1 MRRAFLLSLI
11 ILLSQPLASAT
22 VTILED
28 SDEDSTGTLSGNYS
42 ISEGATW
49 TISGDYEIEVGT
61 SIVVEEGATMVV
73 SGSMDAISPPQ
84 LNLASTANVSVPVGY
99 LGESGVVRIDF
110 AETVQFGIT
119 IEIDNMS
126 TTDWTGSQFDWN
138 GSLDVDDITINITS
152 HPFQIIA
159 ISSVT
164 LSAQGATPVLV
175 DATGLSGEGTSL
187 VIPDRTNA
195 WDIDVQGTLIVT
207 GSVFGASIS
216 CAGTCT
222 LDGAQMASTGPIDV
236 TGSISVTDTTL
247 AGGVTD
253 EDIILWDDAEI
264 SWSNSTG
271 TGGLTDNWVNI
282 LTTRTVG
289 VQNGYVVF
297 YGYGMG
303 YDSSDTSPLTDNHT
317 LEVENQGDGIIEIG
331 SNERMKMVRWQDGNG
346 VEHLESASGKIVLAT
361 PWGIYEHNITNLP
374 HVNHFDVELDL
385 PLLSFDSL
393 EASDDEGV
401 INTRLGVMATV
412 TNSGEV
418 PGTFIIDCYYNNGD
432 YVWTQA
438 GIESLLP
445 ENNYGNPVAG
455 SNFTA
460 THLEEWNLILDL
472 DNQRIRTDTFEDLAN
487 LGIIVDKKIDANVG
501 STSTHAIGAGETR
514 EIPLNWDSPI
524 EGDLVLEC
532 NIWIPDEF
540 TGITVLS
547 DNSGNASTESVS
559 WSEVED
565 NSTNLILPISIGV
578 IVAIAIYVVM
588 ARKKLNEDELKEHL
602 TEIEVSSEDETADDE
617 VGTIE

>member
-49 TISGDYEIEVGT
+49 TISGDYEIEEGT
-61 SIVVEEGATMVV
+61 AIVIEEGATMVV
-73 SGSMDAISPPQ
+73 SGSMDAVSPPQ
-84 LNLASTANVSVPVGY
+84 LNLASTANVNAPVGF
-99 LGESGVVRIDF
+99 LGETGVVRIDF
-110 AETVQFGIT
+110 AETVLFGIT
-119 IEIDNMS
+119 VEINNVS
-126 TTDWTGSQFDWN
+126 TTGWTGSQFDWN
-138 GSLDVDDITINITS
+138 GSLEVDNITINITS

-195 WDIDVQGTLIVT
+195 WGIDVQGTLIVT
-207 GSVFGASIS
+207 GSIFGAAIYCS
-216 CAGTCT
+216 GTCT
-222 LDGAQMASTGPIDV
+222 LDGAQMSSTGPIEV
-236 TGSISVTDTTL
+236 TGSISVTDSTL

-253 EDIILWDDAEI
+253 EDIIVWDDAGI

-289 VQNGYVVF
+289 VQNGYAVF

-303 YDSSDTSPLTDNHT
+303 YDSSDTSPLTDNNT

-331 SNERMKMVRWQDGNG
+331 SNERLKMVRWQDGYG

-393 EASDDEGV
+393 VASDDDGV
-401 INTRLGVMATV
+401 INTRLGVMATI
-412 TNSGEV
+412 TNSGDS
-418 PGTFIIDCYYNNGD
+418 PATFLIDCMSNG
-432 YVWTQA
+432 T
-438 GIESLLP
+438 
-445 ENNYGNPVAG
+445 
-455 SNFTA
+455 
-460 THLEEWNLILDL
+460 
-472 DNQRIRTDTFEDLAN
+472 
-487 LGIIVDKKIDANVG
+487 DAN
-501 STSTHAIGAGETR
+501 IGTTVTYDITTDETL
-514 EIPLNWDSPI
+514 EVPLNWDSAV
-524 EGDLVLEC
+524 EGDLELVCSIFVPYHFSGL
-532 NIWIPDEF
+532 
-540 TGITVLS
+540 TVLTT
-547 DNSGNASTESVS
+547 GAENASTESVS

-565 NSTNLILPISIGV
+565 NSTNLILPISIRV
-578 IVAIAIYVVM
+578 IVAIAVYVLI
-588 ARKKLNEDELKEHL
+588 ARKKLGQKMLKEHL
-602 TEIEVSSEDETADDE
+602 TEIATAPADEIVDDE